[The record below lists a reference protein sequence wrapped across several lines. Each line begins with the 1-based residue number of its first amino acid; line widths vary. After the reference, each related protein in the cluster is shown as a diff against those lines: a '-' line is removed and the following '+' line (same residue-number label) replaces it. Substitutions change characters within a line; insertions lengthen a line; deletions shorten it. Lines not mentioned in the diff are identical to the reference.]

1 MFFNLT
7 CHDLQVLSSTC
18 YAVEEMQCEK
28 GVVQPINYDKVR
40 DITQRKYESPTL
52 FQGRLVETLKKYTN
66 TDPDS
71 PERQTLLGMHFITR
85 SSPDNQENATKSSSK
100 GSHTPIIQLLNMT
113 FGVYNNSDRGE
124 EEAKP

>member
-18 YAVEEMQCEK
+18 CAVEEMQWEK

-40 DITQRKYESPTL
+40 EITQRNYGSPTL
-52 FQGRLVETLKKYTN
+52 FQGRLVEALKKYTH

-71 PERQTLLGMHFITR
+71 PEGQTLVGMHFITR
-85 SSPDNQENATKSSSK
+85 SSPDIRKMLQKAAARVL
-100 GSHTPIIQLLNMT
+100 TP
-113 FGVYNNSDRGE
+113 
-124 EEAKP
+124 P